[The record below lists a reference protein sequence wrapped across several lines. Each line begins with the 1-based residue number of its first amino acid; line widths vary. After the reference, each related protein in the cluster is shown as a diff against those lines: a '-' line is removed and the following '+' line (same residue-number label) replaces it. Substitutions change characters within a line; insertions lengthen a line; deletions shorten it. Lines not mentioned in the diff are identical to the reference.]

1 MYANLETHHLASI
14 FHLKSKSPIDLF
26 GEPNIFAI
34 IFKSFKIKSKGEI
47 FIGFCVGLY
56 LLINYL
62 FALYGMFLMI
72 GKKEKLVFLFI
83 LIILYFSA
91 LTGVVGLARYKMPF
105 MPFINILCALGL
117 FHFYDK
123 TVDKLGKS
131 KN

>member
-1 MYANLETHHLASI
+1 
-14 FHLKSKSPIDLF
+14 
-26 GEPNIFAI
+26 
-34 IFKSFKIKSKGEI
+34 
-47 FIGFCVGLY
+47 
-56 LLINYL
+56 
-62 FALYGMFLMI
+62 MI

-91 LTGVVGLARYKMPF
+91 LTGVVGVARYKMPF

-123 TVDKLGKS
+123 KIDKLGMN